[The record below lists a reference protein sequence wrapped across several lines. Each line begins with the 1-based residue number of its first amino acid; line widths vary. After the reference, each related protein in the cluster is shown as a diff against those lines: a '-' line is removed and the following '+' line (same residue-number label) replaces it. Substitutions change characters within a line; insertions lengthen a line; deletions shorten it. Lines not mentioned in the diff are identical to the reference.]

1 MSVWRSRQGRSLLC
15 HRYGR
20 DQVGC
25 HLFSQG
31 RVCRHLSFDLKFK
44 LIVLKTLSRG
54 CAGTGTIMTAHNSIF
69 MGPIKVGASFHPGV
83 SPSPFQ
89 VYGSEQQKMDILPSF
104 VTGEKVGSCTSL
116 VEVRDDIY
124 RDTSPFYTYIE
135 NR

>member
-1 MSVWRSRQGRSLLC
+1 MV
-15 HRYGR
+15 
-20 DQVGC
+20 D
-25 HLFSQG
+25 
-31 RVCRHLSFDLKFK
+31 
-44 LIVLKTLSRG
+44 
-54 CAGTGTIMTAHNSIF
+54 
-69 MGPIKVGASFHPGV
+69 HPGV

>member
-1 MSVWRSRQGRSLLC
+1 
-15 HRYGR
+15 
-20 DQVGC
+20 
-25 HLFSQG
+25 
-31 RVCRHLSFDLKFK
+31 
-44 LIVLKTLSRG
+44 
-54 CAGTGTIMTAHNSIF
+54 MTAHNSIF
-69 MGPIKVGASFHPGV
+69 MGPIKVGASFNGR
-83 SPSPFQ
+83 PSRCITITITIQ